1 MQTTEKIKQLLL
13 YYFLTIGPLLL
24 LVYCGKQGLISSTSF
39 LLLFLGYI
47 PYRFLTDYYR
57 LRSKGVIGKKDFL
70 KVLNPF
76 FHGQYFRELYWL

>member
-1 MQTTEKIKQLLL
+1 MQTSEKIKKLLL

-24 LVYCGKQGLISSTSF
+24 LVYCGKHGIISSTTF

-57 LRSKGVIGKKDFL
+57 LRSKGVIEKKDYL

-76 FHGQYFRELYWL
+76 NNSLYFRELYWL